1 MQREPGNRMRAA
13 VHERYGP
20 PSVMRIAEVARP
32 EPGPRDLLVKVH
44 ASTMNRS
51 DCGFRAAKP
60 FIVRPFSGLLRPRHP
75 VSGTEFSGVV
85 AAIGREVTEFAEGD
99 AVFGRLQD
107 ERPGAHAEYLLIPA
121 SGAVAHK
128 PSNLS
133 HEQAAAICDGA
144 MMAAMY
150 LRQVDLARHPRILV
164 NGASGAIGSAAVQL
178 AKARGALVTAVCKTE
193 SIEIVRALGAD
204 RIVDYRREDFTA
216 TDAVHDI
223 VLDVV
228 PTSSFGRCRRLLRE
242 GGYYLSAELGPWC
255 QNPLLAL
262 WTPLARSRVQVRFP
276 IPFYRKWEAS
286 ALKDLAEAGRFTPVI
301 DRVYPLDEIVA
312 AAEYVETGE
321 KIGNVVISVTVD
333 A

>member
-1 MQREPGNRMRAA
+1 MRAA

-20 PSVMRIAEVARP
+20 PLVLRIAEVLQP

-60 FIVRPFSGLLRPRHP
+60 SIVRPFSGLLRPRHP

-107 ERPGAHAEYLLIPA
+107 ERPGAHAQYLRIPE

-128 PSNLS
+128 PANLS

-150 LRQVDLARHPRILV
+150 LRQVDLERRPRILI

-193 SIEIVRALGAD
+193 AVEIMQGLGAD
-204 RIVDYRREDFTA
+204 RIVDYRRDDFTA
-216 TDAVHDI
+216 TDAVYDV

-228 PTSSFGRCRRLLRE
+228 PTSSLGRCRRLLRE
-242 GGYYLSAELGPWC
+242 GGHYLSAELGPWC
-255 QNPLLAL
+255 QHPLMAL

-276 IPFYRKWEAS
+276 IPFYRKWEAV
-286 ALKDLAEAGRFTPVI
+286 ALKELAEAGRFTPVI
-301 DRVYPLDEIVA
+301 DRAYPLEEIVA
-312 AAEYVETGE
+312 AATYVETGE
-321 KIGNVVISVTVD
+321 KIGNVVIRIADD

>member
-1 MQREPGNRMRAA
+1 
-13 VHERYGP
+13 
-20 PSVMRIAEVARP
+20 MRIAEVARP

-85 AAIGREVTEFAEGD
+85 AAIGREVRDFAEGD
-99 AVFGRLQD
+99 SVFGRLQD
-107 ERPGAHAEYLLIPA
+107 ERPGAHAEYLRIPEA
-121 SGAVAHK
+121 GAVAHK
-128 PSNLS
+128 PANLS

-150 LRQVDLARHPRILV
+150 LRQVDLERRPRILI

-193 SIEIVRALGAD
+193 AVEIMQGLGAD
-204 RIVDYRREDFTA
+204 RIVDYRRDVFTA
-216 TDAVHDI
+216 TDAVYDI

-228 PTSSFGRCRRLLRE
+228 PTSSLGRCRGLLRE
-242 GGYYLSAELGPWC
+242 GGCYLSAELGPWC
-255 QNPLLAL
+255 QNPLMAL

-276 IPFYRKWEAS
+276 IPLYRKWEAL
-286 ALKDLAEAGRFTPVI
+286 ALKDLVEAGRFTPVI
-301 DRVYPLDEIVA
+301 DRAYPLEEIVA
-312 AAEYVETGE
+312 AATYVETGE
-321 KIGNVVISVTVD
+321 KIGNVVIRIADD

>member
-1 MQREPGNRMRAA
+1 MRAA

-20 PSVMRIAEVARP
+20 PAVMRIAEVARP

-85 AAIGREVTEFAEGD
+85 AAIGREVTEFAGGD

-107 ERPGAHAEYLLIPA
+107 ERPGAHAQYLRIPE

-128 PSNLS
+128 PANLS

-150 LRQVDLARHPRILV
+150 LRQVDLERRPRILI

-193 SIEIVRALGAD
+193 AVEIMQGLGAD
-204 RIVDYRREDFTA
+204 RIVDYRRDVFTA
-216 TDAVHDI
+216 TDAVYDV

-228 PTSSFGRCRRLLRE
+228 PTSSLGRCRRLLRE
-242 GGYYLSAELGPWC
+242 GGHYLSAELGPWC
-255 QNPLLAL
+255 QHPLMAL

-276 IPFYRKWEAS
+276 IPFYRKWEAV
-286 ALKDLAEAGRFTPVI
+286 ALKELAEAGRFTPVI
-301 DRVYPLDEIVA
+301 DRAYPLEEIVA
-312 AAEYVETGE
+312 AATYVETGE
-321 KIGNVVISVTVD
+321 KIGNVVIRIADD

>member
-1 MQREPGNRMRAA
+1 MRAA

-20 PSVMRIAEVARP
+20 PLVMRIAEVPQP

-107 ERPGAHAEYLLIPA
+107 ERPGAHAQYLRIPE

-128 PSNLS
+128 PANLS

-150 LRQVDLARHPRILV
+150 LRQVDIERRPRILI

-193 SIEIVRALGAD
+193 AVEIMQGLGAD
-204 RIVDYRREDFTA
+204 RIVDYRRDDFTA
-216 TDAVHDI
+216 TEAVYDV

-228 PTSSFGRCRRLLRE
+228 PTSSLGRCRRLLRE
-242 GGYYLSAELGPWC
+242 GGHYLSAELGPWC
-255 QNPLLAL
+255 QHPLMAL

-276 IPFYRKWEAS
+276 VPFYRKWEAL
-286 ALKDLAEAGRFTPVI
+286 ALKELAEAGRFTPVI
-301 DRVYPLDEIVA
+301 DRAYPLEEIVA
-312 AAEYVETGE
+312 AATYVETGE
-321 KIGNVVISVTVD
+321 KIGNVVIRIADD

>member
-1 MQREPGNRMRAA
+1 MRAA

-20 PSVMRIAEVARP
+20 PTVMRIAEVAQP
-32 EPGPRDLLVKVH
+32 EPGPRDLLVRVH

-85 AAIGREVTEFAEGD
+85 AATGREVTEFAEGD
-99 AVFGRLQD
+99 AVFGRLPD
-107 ERPGAHAEYLLIPA
+107 ERPGAHAQFLRIPE
-121 SGAVAHK
+121 SGAVARK
-128 PSNLS
+128 PANLS

-144 MMAAMY
+144 MMAGMY
-150 LRQVDLARHPRILV
+150 LRQVDLARHPRILI

-193 SIEIVRALGAD
+193 AVEIIRTLGAD
-204 RIVDYRREDFTA
+204 RIIDYRREDFTA
-216 TDAVHDI
+216 TDAVYDI

-228 PTSSFGRCRRLLRE
+228 PTSSLGRCRRLLRE
-242 GGYYLSAELGPWC
+242 GGFYLSAELGPWC
-255 QNPLLAL
+255 QNPLMAL
-262 WTPLARSRVQVRFP
+262 WTPLARGRVQVRFP
-276 IPFYRKWEAS
+276 VPFYRKWEALV
-286 ALKDLAEAGRFTPVI
+286 LKDLVEAGRFTPVV
-301 DRVYPLDEIVA
+301 DRVYALDEIVA

-321 KIGNVVISVTVD
+321 KIGNVVIRIADD